1 MRKDI
6 FNKLILSLSVLLPIG
21 ILTYEL
27 NLIFDITT
35 LFSNTTTS
43 NLLLI
48 SKRLKLIVLL
58 FVFISFIF
66 SYLSIKINK
75 VIGGI
80 SIVLTLIS
88 LVAIFLIPFL
98 VVMFQT

>member
-27 NLIFDITT
+27 NLILEITT

-66 SYLSIKINK
+66 SYLSIN
-75 VIGGI
+75 VR
-80 SIVLTLIS
+80 L
-88 LVAIFLIPFL
+88 
-98 VVMFQT
+98 QTKLDFC

>member
-21 ILTYEL
+21 ILTYEF
-27 NLIFDITT
+27 NLILEITT

-98 VVMFQT
+98 VMFQT